1 MSSDPKTPAKPQKV
15 KRKEPMTDQEM
26 LKLAKA
32 AGLTKSEMHDHP
44 EHGLMIS
51 LSGVRKLAA
60 MAPDAKGKP
69 EFIAWLNQN
78 FPKRP

>member
-1 MSSDPKTPAKPQKV
+1 
-15 KRKEPMTDQEM
+15 M

-51 LSGVRKLAA
+51 LSGIHKLAA
-60 MAPDAKGKP
+60 MAPDATIARKVCIVVPP
-69 EFIAWLNQN
+69 E
-78 FPKRP
+78 